1 VSRRPSPPVLPRRG
15 RGGAELD
22 QVEAMGE
29 ITVTWCAGQDDPTG
43 MMASDDL
50 IELEE
55 EFA

>member
-1 VSRRPSPPVLPRRG
+1 MSSARNR
-15 RGGAELD
+15 ATTT
-22 QVEAMGE
+22 AMGE